1 MVNGDKPPKNKESG
15 STLSEYYHKFN
26 ALWRQYYL
34 LVNLPGCICENSEK
48 SIILTT
54 DHIPDVKGSF
64 ATLSRDESIGVLN
77 LITCFE
83 LVGYPP
89 NFNRNNGFNKGA
101 ASNNAV
107 TRNKDQPASN
117 SFSDD
122 QYKRLIALIS
132 EKSGSVVY
140 LQTLQGFFSLVF
152 RVDPVVGLLLR
163 LVWGIGFKE
172 KIVNALNLEVVK
184 DGVVPSV
191 TVASGSTQV
200 KNMGQSSTGPSLP
213 TQETTLAGNA
223 PGKSSYANVTGKP
236 IGKKL
241 NFRTLYTPGGNGI
254 NVVVLVESIKAI
266 SERFDNSAYGFFLG
280 KRVVYPVVANYVR
293 NT

>member
-26 ALWRQYYL
+26 ALWRQYDL
-34 LVNLPGCICENSEK
+34 LVNLPSCICENSEK

-107 TRNKDQPASN
+107 TGNMDQPASN
-117 SFSDD
+117 SFTDD

-152 RVDPVVGLLLR
+152 QVDPVVGLLLR
-163 LVWGIGFKE
+163 LVCFKE

-191 TVASGSTQV
+191 NVASRSTQV

-223 PGKSSYANVTGKP
+223 LGKSSYANVT
-236 IGKKL
+236 
-241 NFRTLYTPGGNGI
+241 
-254 NVVVLVESIKAI
+254 
-266 SERFDNSAYGFFLG
+266 
-280 KRVVYPVVANYVR
+280 
-293 NT
+293 